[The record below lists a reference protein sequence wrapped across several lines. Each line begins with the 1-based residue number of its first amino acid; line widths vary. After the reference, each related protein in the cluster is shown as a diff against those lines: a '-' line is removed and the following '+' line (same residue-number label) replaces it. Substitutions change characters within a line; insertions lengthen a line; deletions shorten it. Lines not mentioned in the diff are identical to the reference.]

1 MVRDRRLEHLQTQ
14 PCLCGVAFRRKSYAA
29 PGPHWD
35 HDHCVACWA
44 PFAALGSDEN
54 ESVHE
59 SYATTVAYVHGAE
72 YDWVCEPCFREF
84 RKAMGWTIAEP
95 DAEV

>member
-1 MVRDRRLEHLQTQ
+1 
-14 PCLCGVAFRRKSYAA
+14 
-29 PGPHWD
+29 D

-59 SYATTVAYVHGAE
+59 GYATTVAYVHGAE

-84 RKAMGWTIAEP
+84 RKRWAGPSPNRTLGPEG
-95 DAEV
+95 